1 MLDRKQKLSLDAL
14 AKRILG
20 VTMDKSWRIR
30 CSNWEAEQFDRR
42 QIEYAMNDA
51 LVASHI
57 FLRLA
62 KTKAEKRKAL
72 RIASIAEDSASD
84 EKNARGQLGTGLI
97 QDQISTK
104 MPAGNSLGNNITG
117 RYHPTSFE
125 EEPDIAYSRRTT
137 ESVEFEVTEDQE
149 KLIEN
154 RSHEDKNRVNFVNK
168 GASSSAVQDSSQ
180 TCEKVL
186 QNADNSNGHESDVE
200 CEVYNIIA
208 DLTKWESGHDGKEGY
223 LVREEVVD
231 LLQDSFFCQRAS
243 SLCKGFIDL
252 AFKAKTGPVMA
263 VEKGSKKED
272 LGEILDRKPYKRGTI
287 RKSPLYMNC
296 MLAAPDGSR
305 LCTLDRKKADWYI
318 EKGIGRSIATLFCL
332 N

>member
-1 MLDRKQKLSLDAL
+1 MSLDAL

-30 CSNWEAEQFDRR
+30 CSNWEAEQFDRK

-62 KTKAEKRKAL
+62 KAKVEKRKVL
-72 RIASIAEDSASD
+72 RTACISEDSISE
-84 EKNARGQLGTGLI
+84 EKNVSGHLGAGLI

-104 MPAGNSLGNNITG
+104 LPANNSSGNNITG
-117 RYHPTSFE
+117 TYHPTSFE
-125 EEPDIAYSRRTT
+125 EEPDIEHSRRTIDDL
-137 ESVEFEVTEDQE
+137 EFEVTEDQE
-149 KLIEN
+149 KFIEN
-154 RSHEDKNRVNFVNK
+154 RSHGEKNNVNFVNK
-168 GASSSAVQDSSQ
+168 RASSSAVQDSGSQ
-180 TCEKVL
+180 TCGKVL
-186 QNADNSNGHESDVE
+186 QSAENSNGHEFDVE

-208 DLTKWESGHDGKEGY
+208 DLSKWESGHDGKEGY

-243 SLCKGFIDL
+243 SLCQGVIDL
-252 AFKAKTGPVMA
+252 AFKDKKGPVM
-263 VEKGSKKED
+263 VIEKDNKKED
-272 LGEILDRKPYKRGTI
+272 PGEILDRKPYKRGTI

>member
-1 MLDRKQKLSLDAL
+1 MSLDAL

-62 KTKAEKRKAL
+62 KAKEEKRKVL
-72 RIASIAEDSASD
+72 RTVCISEDSRSD
-84 EKNARGQLGTGLI
+84 EKNASGHLEAGLI
-97 QDQISTK
+97 QDQIGTK
-104 MPAGNSLGNNITG
+104 LPADNSLGNNITE
-117 RYHPTSFE
+117 RHHPTSSE
-125 EEPDIAYSRRTT
+125 KPGITHSRTT
-137 ESVEFEVTEDQE
+137 MDSVEFEVTDDRE
-149 KLIEN
+149 KSIEN
-154 RSHEDKNRVNFVNK
+154 RSHEDKNEVNFGNNK
-168 GASSSAVQDSSQ
+168 TSSSPVQGSGSQ
-180 TCEKVL
+180 TCGKVS
-186 QNADNSNGHESDVE
+186 QNAGNCNGHDFDVE
-200 CEVYNIIA
+200 YEVYNIIA
-208 DLTKWESGHDGKEGY
+208 DISKWESGYDGKEGY
-223 LVREEVVD
+223 LVREQVVD

-243 SLCKGFIDL
+243 SLCKGVTDL
-252 AFKAKTGPVMA
+252 GFKDKKGPVMA
-263 VEKGSKKED
+263 IEKEDKKEEP
-272 LGEILDRKPYKRGTI
+272 GELLDRKPYKRGTI

-318 EKGIGRSIATLFCL
+318 EKGIGRSISTLFCL

>member
-1 MLDRKQKLSLDAL
+1 MGLDAL

-20 VTMDKSWRIR
+20 VSMDKSWRIR
-30 CSNWEAEQFDRR
+30 CSNWEAEQFNRR

-62 KTKAEKRKAL
+62 KEKAEKRKEL
-72 RIASIAEDSASD
+72 RTACISEDSTSD
-84 EKNARGQLGTGLI
+84 EKNASGHLGVGSI
-97 QDQISTK
+97 QDQIGTK
-104 MPAGNSLGNNITG
+104 LPAYNSLGNNIVG
-117 RYHPTSFE
+117 RYHPTSVE
-125 EEPDIAYSRRTT
+125 EDPDITQSRRIID
-137 ESVEFEVTEDQE
+137 SIEFEVTEDQG
-149 KLIEN
+149 KYVEN
-154 RSHEDKNRVNFVNK
+154 RSHEDKNEVNFLHK
-168 GASSSAVQDSSQ
+168 RASSSGMRDSGSQ
-180 TCEKVL
+180 ICGKVL
-186 QNADNSNGHESDVE
+186 QNTGNSSYVHDFGVE

-208 DLTKWESGHDGKEGY
+208 DLSKWESRHNRKEGY

-243 SLCKGFIDL
+243 SLCKGVTDL
-252 AFKAKTGPVMA
+252 AFKGKKGPITTK
-263 VEKGSKKED
+263 EKDNEKDEA
-272 LGEILDRKPYKRGTI
+272 GEILDRKPYKRGTV

-318 EKGIGRSIATLFCL
+318 EKKIGRLIA
-332 N
+332 